1 VKKPKVQI
9 DTAAQAASIEAQTAA
24 IREQTAAQSKQA
36 ETALAAEKAR
46 SIAAENAA
54 ALTRNMGTD
63 LGSSN
68 VAQVVTGGSADAAE
82 GVQSTLRKRRPGG
95 TLSSQLGVNT

>member
-1 VKKPKVQI
+1 MKKPKVQI
-9 DTAAQAASIEAQTAA
+9 DTAAQAAATEAQTAA
-24 IREQTAAQSKQA
+24 VREQTAAQLRQH
-36 ETALAAEKAR
+36 ETSMAAEKAR

-63 LGSSN
+63 LGSNN

-82 GVQSTLRKRRPGG
+82 GIQSTMRKRRAGG
-95 TLSSQLGVNT
+95 ALSSQLGVNV

>member
-1 VKKPKVQI
+1 MKKPKVQI
-9 DTAAQAASIEAQTAA
+9 DTAAQNAAFDAQTAA
-24 IREQTAAQSKQA
+24 IREQTAAMQKQA
-36 ETALAAEKAR
+36 ETSAAAEKAR
-46 SIAAENAA
+46 AIAAENAA

-82 GVQSTLRKRRPGG
+82 GIKSTLRKRRAGG